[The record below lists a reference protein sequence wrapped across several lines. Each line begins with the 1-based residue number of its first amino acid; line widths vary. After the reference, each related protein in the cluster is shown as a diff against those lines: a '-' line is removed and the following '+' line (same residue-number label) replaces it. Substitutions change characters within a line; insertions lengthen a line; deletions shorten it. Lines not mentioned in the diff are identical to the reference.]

1 MKTWKE
7 IYEENG
13 VVQPE
18 PSKSVKDLAK
28 TFKLA
33 GIKKVLDFGCGTGRH
48 TIYLAKEGFYVV
60 GIDYSESAIAK
71 AKELAGGLENI
82 ELIKANVSEADIS
95 EIFYEDG
102 HFDAAICIHVI
113 QHMKKDE
120 REKSISILEKAVR
133 KDGLL
138 FLRTISR
145 SHPYYGK
152 GEKIEPHTF
161 INYDMLDGKTPH
173 HYFSRK
179 ELEGYFSN
187 FQMLSLEHAI
197 HPPNKEHVFSH
208 ELHEW
213 AMLARK
219 LN

>member
-1 MKTWKE
+1 M
-7 IYEENG
+7 
-13 VVQPE
+13 
-18 PSKSVKDLAK
+18 
-28 TFKLA
+28 
-33 GIKKVLDFGCGTGRH
+33 
-48 TIYLAKEGFYVV
+48 
-60 GIDYSESAIAK
+60 GIDYSGNAIAK
-71 AKELAGGLENI
+71 AKESASGLKNVD
-82 ELIKANVSEADIS
+82 LIKADIH
-95 EIFYEDG
+95 EISCYDG
-102 HFDAAICIHVI
+102 YFDAAICIHVI

-120 REKSISILEKAVR
+120 REKAVSVLERTIR

-145 SHPYYGK
+145 SHPYYGI
-152 GEKIEPHTF
+152 GMQIEPHTF
-161 INYDMLDGKTPH
+161 INSDLLDGKTPH